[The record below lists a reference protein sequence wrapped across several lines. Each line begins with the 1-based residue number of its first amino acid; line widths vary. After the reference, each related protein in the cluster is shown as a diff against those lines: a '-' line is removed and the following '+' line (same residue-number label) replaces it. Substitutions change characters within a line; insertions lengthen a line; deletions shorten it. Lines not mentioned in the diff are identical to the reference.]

1 MIVTGSTEQ
10 IRDILCGP
18 QQHNEHC
25 KGWRWELY
33 VRDQRNSR
41 AAREAMLMAE
51 VRKIGAERRERL
63 SALRGEVLALEAADR
78 QSFAFDHAQGLR
90 DGGV

>member
-1 MIVTGSTEQ
+1 MQPFSIIAPVEV

-18 QQHNEHC
+18 QQADEHC
-25 KGWRWELY
+25 RGWRWELY

-41 AAREAMLMAE
+41 AERDAMLMAE

-63 SALRGEVLALEAADR
+63 AALRGEVQALEAAE
-78 QSFAFDHAQGLR
+78 
-90 DGGV
+90 